1 MDFSTARVRAT
12 PQRGGARRRAPA
24 TANPSRRALA
34 RDRTPATAFSPQQGA
49 ADDDRAK
56 DEQISELRAAVKQ
69 LHGHLQTV
77 LVTAQST
84 IDNVVQEQEEQ
95 AQEAASLRQTLSS
108 VMAGGAN
115 LPSVPANLSNATYSS
130 LMSQSAYADWALD
143 ATFRGGLNVAIEPE
157 TTTTLQPNGVP
168 GEVPRQKCG
177 VYLSSGSRALVASST
192 GVAGCFVFRAASGGA
207 LLLES
212 DQMTELFP
220 GDILSFVEDPEQG
233 YRVVA
238 RKARTANAASP
249 LRAEAEAWQAEQRRA
264 AAATK
269 QPNTPARGGGDGD
282 GGAGAATPL
291 TTWRSVT
298 ARDRTELVNKEVEY
312 GLEVARRVLRQLIGR
327 HSRGRA
333 MTADDVFRRMDTSG
347 RNLVT
352 RRQFFKGLSSLHIF
366 LNLRDQGALWRTLD
380 INFDN
385 RLQYTEFALLF
396 SPSELRDSISAIAP
410 PHVADDAGSRF
421 KSPRKEL
428 DTASTLREVARQMR
442 SVAYVGGEGS
452 SGGGSISRRSSSA
465 CTTTRAIACTT

>member
-12 PQRGGARRRAPA
+12 PQRGGTRRRAPA

-34 RDRTPATAFSPQQGA
+34 RDRTPATAFSPRGA
-49 ADDDRAK
+49 ADDDRSK
-56 DEQISELRAAVKQ
+56 DVQISELRAAVKQ

-108 VMAGGAN
+108 VVARGSN
-115 LPSVPANLSNATYSS
+115 LPSVPANLSTATYSS

-143 ATFRGGLNVAIEPE
+143 ATFRGGLNVTIEPE
-157 TTTTLQPNGVP
+157 TTTTLQPSGVP

-177 VYLSSGSRALVASST
+177 VYLTSGSRALVASST
-192 GVAGCFVFRAASGGA
+192 GVAGCYVFRAASGGA

-238 RKARTANAASP
+238 RKASTANAASP
-249 LRAEAEAWQAEQRRA
+249 LRAQAEAWQADQQRA
-264 AAATK
+264 MSSATK
-269 QPNTPARGGGDGD
+269 QSGTPVRGGGGDDGA
-282 GGAGAATPL
+282 AGAATPL

-298 ARDRTELVNKEVEY
+298 ARDRTALVYKEVEY

-333 MTADDVFRRMDTSG
+333 MTADDVFRRMVSA
-347 RNLVT
+347 
-352 RRQFFKGLSSLHIF
+352 S
-366 LNLRDQGALWRTLD
+366 
-380 INFDN
+380 
-385 RLQYTEFALLF
+385 RLPF
-396 SPSELRDSISAIAP
+396 
-410 PHVADDAGSRF
+410 
-421 KSPRKEL
+421 
-428 DTASTLREVARQMR
+428 
-442 SVAYVGGEGS
+442 
-452 SGGGSISRRSSSA
+452 
-465 CTTTRAIACTT
+465 